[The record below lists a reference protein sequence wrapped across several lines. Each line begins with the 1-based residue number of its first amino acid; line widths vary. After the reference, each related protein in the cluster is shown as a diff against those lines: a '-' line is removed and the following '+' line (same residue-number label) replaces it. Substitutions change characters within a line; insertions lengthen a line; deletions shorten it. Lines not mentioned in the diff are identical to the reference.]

1 MPKKSHVTDT
11 PLATLGEPIAKPIW
25 DSVCAYHRAQV
36 EYDRLTHELDRA
48 AVRLNAA
55 DENLSSAL
63 KNHRIGSVVI
73 DMSATERVVAIY
85 GQTPGQHDFL
95 LLNKL
100 SNEATDD

>member
-11 PLATLGEPIAKPIW
+11 PLATLGEPIAKPVW
-25 DSVCAYHRAQV
+25 DSACAYHRAQI

-48 AVRLNAA
+48 ATVLRVT

-63 KNHRIGSVVI
+63 KHQDIGSVVI
-73 DMSATERVVAIY
+73 DINATDRIVAIY